1 VDRTVLRDGLYKE
14 IGKRIARARGD
25 AATQLELARGIGVSR
40 PVIANIERGEQ
51 QIYVHQLVAIAQHLQ
66 LPIGDL
72 LPTRPLVAL
81 PKADVSVSG
90 DKLNRSQEKAV
101 KELVTSITQ
110 SRRR

>member
-1 VDRTVLRDGLYKE
+1 MVRSVLRDRLYKE
-14 IGKRIARARGD
+14 IGKKIAQTRGD
-25 AATQLELARGIGVSR
+25 ATTQLELARGVGVSR

-66 LPIGDL
+66 TPLSDL
-72 LPTRPLVAL
+72 LPAKPLIAL
-81 PKADVSVSG
+81 PKADVSMSG